1 MLICPKQKP
10 HVDLSPH
17 GQKIVKDPV
26 VVKVEP
32 VPIKLE
38 QLVKQEQADYDETDY
53 SYTCET
59 ASDDS
64 PPVAMMAFEI
74 GSDSD
79 VVVEVDSPTV
89 HPDERTTMSRKHRR
103 TVLDGLDALNQHDST
118 MQSSI
123 WG

>member
-1 MLICPKQKP
+1 MLICP
-10 HVDLSPH
+10 PH